1 MPKHPY
7 SAYAHGPAWVVVRRA
22 LAELEGNGDFHA
34 ATAEAYLVGYLV
46 KALDEAGC
54 LKSPV
59 QSANS
64 GHHPSAINFH
74 PKRRKPGL
82 LQQVSEDP
90 PRPGPKSATLRKI
103 SGPGKSTLISRP

>member
-7 SAYAHGPAWVVVRRA
+7 SAYEHDPAWAVVRRA
-22 LAELEGNGDFHA
+22 LAELEENGDFSA

-46 KALDEAGC
+46 KALEEAGC
-54 LKSPV
+54 LKGAV
-59 QSANS
+59 QSANP
-64 GHHPSAINFH
+64 GHHPCTLNYH

-90 PRPGPKSATLRKI
+90 PRPDPKSATLRKF
-103 SGPGKSTLISRP
+103 SGPGKSTLTS